1 MCPRALQFR
10 GGGWGRFAM
19 ESLEAGLSQLH
30 ARRSYHHTRHGL
42 TQGWCHGA
50 HPVNRLRRGEPLTTR
65 SQSLRR
71 RVCNSLWNKGCYWS
85 TEHTRSSSRE
95 IRRDR
100 TLRREG
106 QSRVPTQTRPIFS
119 VHATTVVGSP
129 SASGVA
135 GGGATL
141 RVSVKTASSGKL
153 LSVAHVVF
161 LHDEIP
167 QDGVAV

>member
-1 MCPRALQFR
+1 MR
-10 GGGWGRFAM
+10 GAVITI
-19 ESLEAGLSQLH
+19 
-30 ARRSYHHTRHGL
+30 TRDVGQHKDDKY
-42 TQGWCHGA
+42 GA

-153 LSVAHVVF
+153 LSHTLCFYTTKYLKTASPFETACACNSLCLQQPVQ
-161 LHDEIP
+161 IR
-167 QDGVAV
+167 GVIAE